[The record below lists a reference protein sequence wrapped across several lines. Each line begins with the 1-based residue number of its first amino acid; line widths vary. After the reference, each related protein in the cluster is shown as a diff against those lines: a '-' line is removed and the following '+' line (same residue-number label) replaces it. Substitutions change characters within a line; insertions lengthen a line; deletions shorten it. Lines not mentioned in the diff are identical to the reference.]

1 MSAEKS
7 RKAAGSLYILTPSVL
22 LERKFPMKEM
32 YALLKKAGL
41 CFLATCEDGQPRVRP
56 IDSVRLYGER
66 LYFQTGRLKAV
77 SRQLHANPRL
87 ELCTLPDSG
96 SWLRIEGSAV
106 LDNDPA
112 VRALMPQTCPGCGG
126 ADKVELWYLRK
137 GAVTL
142 YTPDEPPETHW
153 F

>member
-1 MSAEKS
+1 
-7 RKAAGSLYILTPSVL
+7 
-22 LERKFPMKEM
+22 MKEM
-32 YALLKKAGL
+32 YDLLKKTGL

-56 IDSVRLYGER
+56 IDSVRLYEER

-77 SRQLHANPRL
+77 SRQLHANPRV
-87 ELCTLPDSG
+87 ELCTVPDGG

-106 LDNDPA
+106 LDDDPV
-112 VRALMPQTCPGCGG
+112 VRALMPETCPGCGG
-126 ADKVELWYLRK
+126 ADEAELWYLRK

-142 YTPDEPPETHW
+142 YTPDEPPETHR

>member
-1 MSAEKS
+1 M
-7 RKAAGSLYILTPSVL
+7 
-22 LERKFPMKEM
+22 
-32 YALLKKAGL
+32 KKAGL

-77 SRQLHANPRL
+77 SRQLHANPRV
-87 ELCTLPDSG
+87 ELCAVLG
-96 SWLRIEGSAV
+96 NGECLRIEGSAV
-106 LDNDPA
+106 LDVDPA
-112 VRALMPQTCPGCGG
+112 VRALMPVTCPDCGS
-126 ADKVELWYLRK
+126 ADEVEFWYLRK

-142 YTPDEPPETHW
+142 YTPDEPPEIHR

>member
-7 RKAAGSLYILTPSVL
+7 RKSAGSLYILTPSVL
-22 LERKFPMKEM
+22 LERKLPMKEM

-77 SRQLHANPRL
+77 SRQLHANPRV
-87 ELCTLPDSG
+87 ELCTVPDGG

-106 LDNDPA
+106 LDDAPA
-112 VRALMPQTCPGCGG
+112 VRSLMPETCPGCGG
-126 ADKVELWYLRK
+126 VGEVELWYLRK

-142 YTPDEPPETHW
+142 YTPDEPPETHR